1 MSKLIV
7 ITGITGAQVSQITSL
22 FPYHQNFL
30 THIQGGSIAETY
42 LQTPG
47 WKVRGITRNI
57 SSSAS
62 QSWASRGV
70 EMVQADVNHTSSLLS
85 AFRGA
90 SVIFGV
96 TDFWTIFKDPSSQT
110 LKKPGQD
117 ITEYCFEVELQQ
129 GKNLADAA
137 AQIGTLEKYIFS
149 SMASAT
155 KWSKGIFTTLYH
167 MDSKAQAVE
176 YAKTLP
182 SLKGKF
188 SEIQAPVYYN
198 LLWQW
203 GLPTTPS
210 KVMFSSILEMKF
222 C

>member
-1 MSKLIV
+1 
-7 ITGITGAQVSQITSL
+7 
-22 FPYHQNFL
+22 
-30 THIQGGSIAETY
+30 
-42 LQTPG
+42 
-47 WKVRGITRNI
+47 
-57 SSSAS
+57 
-62 QSWASRGV
+62 
-70 EMVQADVNHTSSLLS
+70 MVQADVNNTSSLLS

-90 SVIFGV
+90 SLIFGV

-117 ITEYCFEVELQQ
+117 ITEYCFEVELRQ

-137 AQIGTLEKYIFS
+137 EQIQTLEKYIFS
-149 SMASAT
+149 SMVSAT
-155 KWSKGIFTTLYH
+155 KWSKGEFTMLYH

-176 YAKTLP
+176 YTKALP
-182 SLKGKF
+182 GLKGKF

-210 KVMFSSILEMKF
+210 KVIFSSFSGMKS